1 MDEELLGAYDTSS
14 VSLRLPPSPTGE
26 GFLVCPTV
34 HLFFLTSIAF
44 VHLFCVYDRPLTRLP
59 SGALPEGEPSWG
71 LPFEVLYHFLF
82 LSFLD
87 SFLRIFFKKILF

>member
-34 HLFFLTSIAF
+34 YLFFLTSTAF
-44 VHLFCVYDRPLTRLP
+44 VSKNTKYGIPLSRYTVFLQNSPLGYDPKGSLFWV
-59 SGALPEGEPSWG
+59 
-71 LPFEVLYHFLF
+71 FMQM
-82 LSFLD
+82 
-87 SFLRIFFKKILF
+87 